1 MSILRKETKQEL
13 QALKDAA
20 TASYKGRQHGY
31 DAYADT
37 DPKTG
42 RPIAKMVTGAYT
54 PELVLTPDQIIPT
67 YLAKIAEGY
76 TLHEFGTMQHVGT
89 SHYIY
94 FYKPEAQQRVDIKA
108 LLLEVE
114 AKYKRDIEEHNSA
127 IVLRQVE
134 LEQASIDRQVEKEL
148 ATERQ
153 AQRDAIETRIRA
165 ELTK

>member
-13 QALKDAA
+13 QALKDTA
-20 TASYKGRQHGY
+20 TFAYKSRQHGY
-31 DAYADT
+31 DAYAET

-42 RPIAKMVTGAYT
+42 RPMAKMVIGAYA
-54 PELVLTPDQIIPT
+54 PELVLSPAQIIPT
-67 YLAKIAEGY
+67 YLAKITEGY
-76 TLHEFGTMQHVGT
+76 TLHEFGTMQHVGA

-94 FYKPEAQQRVDIKA
+94 FYKPEAQQRADIKA

-114 AKYKRDIEEHNSA
+114 AKYKRDIEEHNNA

-148 ATERQ
+148 AAERQ

-165 ELTK
+165 ELSK